1 LEGRSVVTVSVI
13 TYGETMGVFESDR
26 IAPLRMGGPM
36 RLSVA
41 GSESTVAVGVA
52 RLGGTAHWIGVV
64 GDDEIGQ
71 LILRVLHA
79 EQVQTE
85 GVVIDSDAPTSLLL
99 KERRSTR
106 VSRVR
111 YYRRG
116 NAGALLAPEHV
127 VPEQVANAR
136 ILHLSGITPALSD
149 SARAATFRALELAA
163 QARRTTCV
171 DLNYRSALWT
181 TDEARPVLLDM
192 VKHADIVLATQEE
205 AALLTARPTAD
216 PLEAAES
223 LGRLGPRL
231 AVVKRGAEGV
241 AWDDGCKR
249 FVAPHRTQV
258 CDPMGAGDSF
268 AAGLLADLAC
278 GRAPEEALETAAA
291 VAAVNVACQGDW
303 EGLPTRA
310 EVDQLRGDDVLR

>member
-1 LEGRSVVTVSVI
+1 MTVDVI

-26 IAPLRMGGPM
+26 VGPLRMGGPM

-41 GSESTVAVGVA
+41 GAESTVAVGVA
-52 RLGGTAHWIGVV
+52 RLGGSAHWVGVV
-64 GDDEIGQ
+64 GDDEIGR

-79 EQVQTE
+79 EEVQTD
-85 GVVIDSDAPTSLLL
+85 GVIVDVDAPTSLLL
-99 KERRSTR
+99 KERRSSR

-127 VPEQVANAR
+127 VPEQLAKAR

-149 SARAATFRALELAA
+149 SARAATFRALEVAT
-163 QARRTTCV
+163 QAKRTRCV

-181 TDEARPVLLDM
+181 ADEARPVLLNM
-192 VKHADIVLATQEE
+192 VKHADIVLATREEVALLRGLPMADDFE
-205 AALLTARPTAD
+205 AAR
-216 PLEAAES
+216 S
-223 LGRLGPRL
+223 LGRLGPTL
-231 AVVKRGAEGV
+231 AVVKRGAEGAV
-241 AWDDGCKR
+241 AWDDGCER
-249 FVAPHRTQV
+249 VVPAHPTRV
-258 CDPMGAGDSF
+258 LDPMGAGDSF
-268 AAGLLADLAC
+268 AAGLLADLARGC
-278 GRAPEEALETAAA
+278 TPEEALETAAG
-291 VAAVNVACQGDW
+291 VAAVSVACEGDW

>member
-1 LEGRSVVTVSVI
+1 VTVDVI
-13 TYGETMGVFESDR
+13 TYGETMGVFESER
-26 IAPLRMGGPM
+26 IGPLRMGGPM

-41 GSESTVAVGVA
+41 GAESTVAIGVA
-52 RLGGTAHWIGVV
+52 RLGGSARWIGVV

-79 EQVQTE
+79 ERVQTA

-99 KERRSTR
+99 KERRSTG

-127 VPEQVANAR
+127 LPEQMTKAR
-136 ILHLSGITPALSD
+136 ILHLSGITPALSH
-149 SARAATFRALELAA
+149 SARAAAFRALELAT
-163 QARRTTCV
+163 QAGHSTCV

-192 VKHADIVLATQEE
+192 VKQADIVLATQHE
-205 AALLTARPTAD
+205 AALLTALPAAD
-216 PLEAAES
+216 PHEAAES

-231 AVVKRGAEGV
+231 AIVKRGAEGAV
-241 AWDDGCKR
+241 AWDDGCR
-249 FVAPHRTQV
+249 RVVPPHPTQV

-268 AAGLLADLAC
+268 AAGLLADLAR
-278 GRAPEEALETAAA
+278 GRTPEEALETAAA
-291 VAAVNVACQGDW
+291 AAAISVACQGDW

-310 EVDQLRGDDVLR
+310 EVDELRGDDVLR

>member
-1 LEGRSVVTVSVI
+1 VTVDVI

-41 GSESTVAVGVA
+41 GAESTVAVGVA
-52 RLGGTAHWIGVV
+52 RLAGSAHWIGVV

-79 EQVQTE
+79 EQVRTE
-85 GVVIDSDAPTSLLL
+85 GVVTDPDAPTSLLL
-99 KERRSTR
+99 KERRSIR

-116 NAGALLAPEHV
+116 NAGALLAPDHV
-127 VPEQVANAR
+127 VPEQIAEAR
-136 ILHLSGITPALSD
+136 ILHLSGITPALSR
-149 SARAATFRALELAA
+149 SAREATFRALELAT
-163 QARRTTCV
+163 QAGQTTCV
-171 DLNYRSALWT
+171 DLNYRSALWPPE
-181 TDEARPVLLDM
+181 EARPVLLSM
-192 VKHADIVLATQEE
+192 VKHADIVLATQDE
-205 AALLTARPTAD
+205 AALLTGLPTTD
-216 PLEAAES
+216 PREASAS

-231 AVVKRGAEGV
+231 AVVKRGADGAV
-241 AWDDGCKR
+241 AWDDGCMR
-249 FVAPHRTQV
+249 VVPPHRTQV
-258 CDPMGAGDSF
+258 IDPMGAGDSF
-268 AAGLLADLAC
+268 AAGLLADLAR
-278 GRAPEEALETAAA
+278 GHAPEQALETAAA

-310 EVDQLRGDDVLR
+310 EVDQLLGDDVLR

>member
-1 LEGRSVVTVSVI
+1 MTVDVI

-26 IAPLRMGGPM
+26 IGPLRMGGPM

-41 GSESTVAVGVA
+41 GAESTVAVGVA
-52 RLGGTAHWIGVV
+52 RLGGSAHWIGVV

-85 GVVIDSDAPTSLLL
+85 GVVIAPDAPTSLLL

-127 VPEQVANAR
+127 APEQVAEAR
-136 ILHLSGITPALSD
+136 ILHLSGITPALSS
-149 SARAATFRALELAA
+149 SARAATFLALELAR
-163 QARRTTCV
+163 QRGRTRCV

-181 TDEARPVLLDM
+181 TDEARPVLRDM

-205 AALLTARPTAD
+205 AALVTGLPTAD

-223 LGRLGPRL
+223 LGRLGPTL
-231 AVVKRGAEGV
+231 AVVKRGAEGAV

-249 FVAPHRTQV
+249 VVPPHRTQV
-258 CDPMGAGDSF
+258 CDPMGAGDGF
-268 AAGLLADLAC
+268 AAGLLADLAR
-278 GRAPEEALETAAA
+278 GRTPEEALETAAA
-291 VAAVNVACQGDW
+291 VAAVSVACQGDW
-303 EGLPTRA
+303 EGLPTCA

>member
-1 LEGRSVVTVSVI
+1 MTVDVI
-13 TYGETMGVFESDR
+13 TYGETMGVFENDR
-26 IAPLRMGGPM
+26 IGPLRMGGPM

-41 GSESTVAVGVA
+41 GAESTVAVGVA
-52 RLGGTAHWIGVV
+52 RLGRSAHWIGVV

-85 GVVIDSDAPTSLLL
+85 GVVIAPDAPTSLLI

-127 VPEQVANAR
+127 VPEHVAEAR
-136 ILHLSGITPALSD
+136 ILHLSGITPALSQ
-149 SARAATFRALELAA
+149 SARAATFRALELAT
-163 QARRTTCV
+163 QRGRTTCI
-171 DLNYRSALWT
+171 DLNYRSVLWT
-181 TDEARPVLLDM
+181 TDEARPVLRDM
-192 VKHADIVLATQEE
+192 VKHADVVLATQEE
-205 AALLTARPTAD
+205 AALLTGLPMAD
-216 PLEAAES
+216 PLDAAES

-231 AVVKRGAEGV
+231 AVVKRGAEGAV

-249 FVAPHRTQV
+249 VVPPHRTQV
-258 CDPMGAGDSF
+258 IDPMGAGDSF
-268 AAGLLADLAC
+268 AAGLLADLTR
-278 GRAPEEALETAAA
+278 GRTPEEALETAAA
-291 VAAVNVACQGDW
+291 VAAVSVACQGDW
-303 EGLPTRA
+303 EGLPTCA

>member
-1 LEGRSVVTVSVI
+1 VTVDVI

-26 IAPLRMGGPM
+26 IGPLRMGGPM

-41 GSESTVAVGVA
+41 GAESTVAVGVA
-52 RLGGTAHWIGVV
+52 RLGGSAHWVGVV
-64 GDDEIGQ
+64 GDDEIGR

-79 EQVQTE
+79 EQVQTD
-85 GVVIDSDAPTSLLL
+85 GVIVDLNAPTGLLL
-99 KERRSTR
+99 KERRSSR

-127 VPEQVANAR
+127 LPEHVANAR

-149 SARAATFRALELAA
+149 SARAAAFRALEVATEA
-163 QARRTTCV
+163 KRTKCI

-181 TDEARPVLLDM
+181 ADEARPVLLDM
-192 VKHADIVLATQEE
+192 VKHADIVLATREEVALLSGVPMADGSE
-205 AALLTARPTAD
+205 AAR
-216 PLEAAES
+216 S

-231 AVVKRGAEGV
+231 AVVKQGAEGAV
-241 AWDDGCKR
+241 AWDDGCER
-249 FVAPHRTQV
+249 VVPPRPTQV
-258 CDPMGAGDSF
+258 LDPMGAGDSF
-268 AAGLLADLAC
+268 AAGLLADLAR
-278 GRAPEEALETAAA
+278 GRAPEEALETAAG
-291 VAAVNVACQGDW
+291 VAAVSVACQGDW

>member
-1 LEGRSVVTVSVI
+1 MTVDVL

-26 IAPLRMGGPM
+26 IGPMRIGGPM

-41 GSESTVAVGVA
+41 GAESTVAVGVS
-52 RLGGTAHWIGVV
+52 RLGGSAHWIGVV
-64 GDDEIGQ
+64 GDDEIGR

-85 GVVIDSDAPTSLLL
+85 GVVIAPDAPTSLLL
-99 KERRSTR
+99 KERRTTS

-127 VPEQVANAR
+127 VPEQVARAR
-136 ILHLSGITPALSD
+136 IVHLSGITPALSE
-149 SARAATFRALELAA
+149 SARAATFRALELGT
-163 QARRTTCV
+163 TTCV
-171 DLNYRSALWT
+171 DLNYRSALWAV
-181 TDEARPVLLDM
+181 DEARPVLRDM
-192 VKHADIVLATQEE
+192 VRHADVVLATQEE
-205 AALLTARPTAD
+205 AALLTGLPRAD
-216 PLEAAES
+216 AES

-231 AVVKRGAEGV
+231 AVVKRGAEGAV

-249 FVAPHRTQV
+249 VVPPHRTQV
-258 CDPMGAGDSF
+258 LDPTGAGDAF
-268 AAGLLADLAC
+268 AAGLLADLAR
-278 GRAPEEALETAAA
+278 GRTAEEALETAAA
-291 VAAVNVACQGDW
+291 VAAVGVACQGDW

-310 EVDQLRGDDVLR
+310 ELDQLQGADVVR